1 MPPGSHEWLPYNVL
15 MDLKTLYRD
24 IILDHYKK
32 PRNAQPLTAP
42 TVEARCKNPSCGDRI
57 TLQLHLAGDV
67 VDGVGFI
74 GNGCAI
80 SQASA
85 SMMTDAIKGK
95 TLSDVQATLREFRHM
110 IVDATETPNAVVLGD
125 LLTLQ
130 GIAKLHARVKCA
142 MCGWSALEAAITEKG
157 TNCIEVDLAE
167 DKSMPDSSGSP
178 GNV

>member
-1 MPPGSHEWLPYNVL
+1 V
-15 MDLKTLYRD
+15 DLKTLYRD

-32 PRNAQPLTAP
+32 PRNAEALAEP

-57 TLQLHLAGDV
+57 TLQLHISGDT
-67 VDGVGFI
+67 VDAVGFI

-85 SMMTDAIKGK
+85 SMMTEAIKGK
-95 TLSDVQATLREFRHM
+95 SLADSLATLQEFRKM
-110 IVDATETPNAVVLGD
+110 IVEADENPDKTVLGD

-130 GIAKLHARVKCA
+130 GISKLHARVKCA
-142 MCGWSALEAAITEKG
+142 MCGWSALDAALTEKG
-157 TNCIEVDLAE
+157 NMEVDLGE
-167 DKSMPDSSGSP
+167 DKSMPESSGSP